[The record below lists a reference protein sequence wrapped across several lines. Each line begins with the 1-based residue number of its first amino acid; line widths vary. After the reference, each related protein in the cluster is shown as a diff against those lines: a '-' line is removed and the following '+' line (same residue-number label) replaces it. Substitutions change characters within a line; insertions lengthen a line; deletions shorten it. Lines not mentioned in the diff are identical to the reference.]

1 MSIISE
7 VLIMT
12 TIEKRTKRLQV
23 QIDAELLQ
31 QADIILDSVG
41 LTQKAAL
48 TAFYKQLV
56 IQGKIPFEL
65 QASEKDKANARL
77 LAVTADIP
85 SVKMNKAEFEDWL
98 EEDEY

>member
-7 VLIMT
+7 VLIMVT
-12 TIEKRTKRLQV
+12 VEKRTKRLQV

-56 IQGKIPFEL
+56 NQGKIPFALE
-65 QASEKDKANARL
+65 ASEKDKANASL

-85 SVKMNKAEFEDWL
+85 TVKMNKTEFEDWL